1 MLDTSPSPRKNTFDK
16 GFQHLQSQLEGG
28 REMGQRQVKVKVKIS
43 HLFILKFTV
52 RVSGNILIYFK
63 GQRYRDHRTHPRS
76 SLSSEPKAREEGTLK
91 VLADL
96 ISPA

>member
-1 MLDTSPSPRKNTFDK
+1 MLDTSPTPRKNTFDK

-28 REMGQRQVKVKVKIS
+28 GGVGRQDKVKVRIF

-52 RVSGNILIYFK
+52 GVSVNVLIYFK
-63 GQRYRDHRTHPRS
+63 EQRYRANRTHPRS
-76 SLSSEPKAREEGTLK
+76 PVSQKAREEGTLK